1 MRSSSASTRALRSR
15 WTARKSRSFANP
27 TSWPRS
33 SSKTAPQSVSN
44 PNLFEEQTSVAKQL
58 IFSDAGRRKML
69 GGVDILAKAV
79 GSTLGPTGR
88 NVILSKSFGGPLVT
102 KDGVTVSKEI
112 ELSDP
117 FENMGA
123 KLVNVVASK
132 TSDVAGDG
140 TTTATILARAIY
152 REGLRNVTS
161 GANPTAVR
169 RGIEKAVE
177 VAVNELHETVS
188 RLIDPLPKG
197 KEQISQIGAI
207 SANNDPEVGKMLAD
221 AIERVGRDGVITVEE
236 GKTASTVLE
245 FVEGMQF
252 DKGYLSPYFV
262 TSPTTMEVL
271 FEDAL
276 ILLHEKKISSLRE
289 LIPLLEKVAQSGKP
303 LLVVAEDVEGEALAT
318 LVVNKLRGVLNIA
331 AVKAPGFGDR
341 RKAMLGD
348 MAVLTG
354 GTVISEDLGLKLENL
369 QLSQLG
375 QAKQI
380 KVDKDTTTIIQGAGK
395 KAEIQRRIDQLRRQI
410 DETDSEY
417 DKEKF
422 QERLA
427 KLSGGVAL
435 IRVGAPTELDMKQ
448 TKARIEDALHATR
461 AAAEEGIVPGGGV
474 ALLRVIPAVQKLH
487 DTLSG
492 DERIGSG
499 IVLRALEEPIRYIA
513 ANSGHDGGVIA
524 EEVRSKSG
532 AVGFDAN
539 TGNFVDM
546 FEAGIIDPTKV
557 TRTALQNAASIAAL
571 MLTTEAMITN
581 IKDDEKEGGP
591 AIEGSVR

>member
-1 MRSSSASTRALRSR
+1 M
-15 WTARKSRSFANP
+15 P
-27 TSWPRS
+27 
-33 SSKTAPQSVSN
+33 
-44 PNLFEEQTSVAKQL
+44 KQL
-58 IFSDAGRRKML
+58 LFSDAGRRKMFE
-69 GGVDILAKAV
+69 GVDILARAV
-79 GSTLGPTGR
+79 GSTLGPTGH
-88 NVILSKSFGGPLVT
+88 NVILSKSFGGPTVT
-102 KDGVTVSKEI
+102 KDGVTVAKEI
-112 ELSDP
+112 ELPDP

-152 REGLRNVTS
+152 REGLRNITAGGS
-161 GANPTAVR
+161 PTAIR

-177 VAVNELHETVS
+177 AAVDELTSKVS
-188 RLIDPLPKG
+188 RPVSK
-197 KEQISQIGAI
+197 KEEIAQVGSI
-207 SANNDPEVGKMLAD
+207 SANNDPTIGKMLAD
-221 AIERVGRDGVITVEE
+221 AVERVGRDGVITVEE
-236 GKTASTVLE
+236 GKTATTTLE

-262 TSPTTMEVL
+262 TSTATMEVI

-289 LIPLLEKVAQSGKP
+289 MIPLLEKVAQSGKP
-303 LLVVAEDVEGEALAT
+303 LLIIAEDLEGEALAT
-318 LVVNKLRGVLNIA
+318 LVVNKLRGVLNIC

-369 QLSQLG
+369 QLNQLG
-375 QAKQI
+375 KAKQV
-380 KVDKDTTTIIQGAGK
+380 KVNKDTTTIIQGAGK
-395 KAEIQRRIDQLRRQI
+395 KSEIQRRIDQLRRQI
-410 DETDSEY
+410 EETESEY

-435 IRVGAPTELDMKQ
+435 IRVGAPTEADMKQ

-474 ALLRVIPAVQKLH
+474 ALIRVAPAVQKLYESL
-487 DTLSG
+487 TG
-492 DERIGSG
+492 DEKLGAAI
-499 IVLRALEEPIRYIA
+499 ILRALEEPRA
-513 ANSGHDGGVIA
+513 TS
-524 EEVRSKSG
+524 RR
-532 AVGFDAN
+532 
-539 TGNFVDM
+539 
-546 FEAGIIDPTKV
+546 
-557 TRTALQNAASIAAL
+557 TRATTA
-571 MLTTEAMITN
+571 
-581 IKDDEKEGGP
+581 P
-591 AIEGSVR
+591 

>member
-1 MRSSSASTRALRSR
+1 M
-15 WTARKSRSFANP
+15 
-27 TSWPRS
+27 
-33 SSKTAPQSVSN
+33 
-44 PNLFEEQTSVAKQL
+44 AKQL
-58 IFSDAGRRKML
+58 LFSDAARRKL
-69 GGVDILAKAV
+69 LEGVDVLAQAV
-79 GSTLGPTGR
+79 GTTLGPTGR
-88 NVILSKSFGGPLVT
+88 NVIISKSFGGPTVT

-112 ELSDP
+112 ELADP

-140 TTTATILARAIY
+140 TTTATILARALF
-152 REGLRNVTS
+152 REGLRSISS

-169 RGIEKAVE
+169 RGIEKAVDT
-177 VAVNELHETVS
+177 AVDELREKLSRPVS
-188 RLIDPLPKG
+188 K
-197 KEQISQIGAI
+197 KEEIAQVGAI
-207 SANNDPEVGKMLAD
+207 SANNDTEIGNMLAD
-221 AIERVGRDGVITVEE
+221 AVERVGRDGVITVEE
-236 GKTASTVLE
+236 GKTASTTLE

-262 TSPTTMEVL
+262 TSPTTMEVI

-289 LIPLLEKVAQSGKP
+289 MIPLLEKVAQTGKP
-303 LLVVAEDVEGEALAT
+303 LLIIAEDVDGEALAT

-341 RKAMLGD
+341 RKAMLAD
-348 MAVLTG
+348 MAILTG

-369 QLSQLG
+369 QLSDLG

-380 KVDKDTTTIIQGAGK
+380 KVNKDSTTLIQGAGT

-410 DETDSEY
+410 EETESEY

-435 IRVGAPTELDMKQ
+435 INVGAATEAAMKEI
-448 TKARIEDALHATR
+448 KARVEDALHATR
-461 AAAEEGIVPGGGV
+461 AAAEEGIVPGGGT
-474 ALLRVIPAVQKLH
+474 ALLRVIPAVEKIHEGLA
-487 DTLSG
+487 G
-492 DERIGSG
+492 DEKTGAA
-499 IVLRALEEPIRYIA
+499 IVLRALEEPIRHIA
-513 ANSGHDGGVIA
+513 SNSGHDGAVVVD
-524 EEVRSKSG
+524 EVKSQEG
-532 AVGFDAN
+532 SIGFNAN
-539 TGNFVDM
+539 TGEYVDM
-546 FEAGIIDPTKV
+546 FTAGIVDPTKV
-557 TRTALQNAASIAAL
+557 TRSALQNAASIAAL

-581 IKDDEKEGGP
+581 IKDDEKEN
-591 AIEGSVR
+591 AARVEGSVR

>member
-1 MRSSSASTRALRSR
+1 M
-15 WTARKSRSFANP
+15 
-27 TSWPRS
+27 
-33 SSKTAPQSVSN
+33 
-44 PNLFEEQTSVAKQL
+44 AKQL
-58 IFSDAGRRKML
+58 LFSETARRKML
-69 GGVDILAKAV
+69 EGVDILARAV
-79 GSTLGPTGR
+79 GTTLGPTGR
-88 NVILSKSFGGPLVT
+88 NVILSKSFGGPTVT

-112 ELSDP
+112 ELGDP

-152 REGLRNVTS
+152 REGLKNITA

-177 VAVNELHETVS
+177 AAVGELVGKISRPVS
-188 RLIDPLPKG
+188 N
-197 KEQISQIGAI
+197 KEEIAQVGSI
-207 SANNDPEVGKMLAD
+207 SANNDPTIGAMLAD
-221 AIERVGRDGVITVEE
+221 AVERVGRDGVITVEE
-236 GKTASTVLE
+236 GKTATTTLE

-262 TSPTTMEVL
+262 TSPASMEAV

-289 LIPLLEKVAQSGKP
+289 MVPLLEKVAQAGKP
-303 LLVVAEDVEGEALAT
+303 LFIIAEDVEGEALAT
-318 LVVNKLRGVLNIA
+318 LVVNKLRGVLNICT
-331 AVKAPGFGDR
+331 VKAPGFGDR

-369 QLSQLG
+369 QLAQLG
-375 QAKQI
+375 KAKQV
-380 KVDKDTTTIIQGAGK
+380 KVNKDSTTIIQGAGK
-395 KAEIQRRIDQLRRQI
+395 KAEIQRRIEQLRRQI
-410 DETDSEY
+410 EETESEY
-417 DKEKF
+417 DKEKY

-435 IRVGAPTELDMKQ
+435 IRVGAPTEADMKQ

-461 AAAEEGIVPGGGV
+461 AAAEEGIVPGGGT
-474 ALLRVIPAVQKLH
+474 ALIRVIPAVQAVH
-487 DTLSG
+487 DTLTG
-492 DERIGSG
+492 DEKIGAA
-499 IVLRALEEPIRYIA
+499 IILRSLEEPARHIA
-513 ANSGHDGGVIA
+513 SNSGHDGGVVA
-524 EEVRSKSG
+524 DDVKSKTGS
-532 AVGFDAN
+532 VGFDAN
-539 TGNFVDM
+539 TGEFVDM
-546 FEAGIIDPTKV
+546 FKAGIVDPTKV
-557 TRTALQNAASIAAL
+557 TRSALQNAASIAAL

-581 IKDDEKEGGP
+581 IKDDEKEGTR
-591 AIEGSVR
+591 IEGSVR

>member
-1 MRSSSASTRALRSR
+1 M
-15 WTARKSRSFANP
+15 
-27 TSWPRS
+27 
-33 SSKTAPQSVSN
+33 
-44 PNLFEEQTSVAKQL
+44 AKQL
-58 IFSDAGRRKML
+58 LFSDAARRKML
-69 GGVDILAKAV
+69 DGVDTLAKAV

-112 ELSDP
+112 ELKDP

-140 TTTATILARAIY
+140 TTTATILARALY
-152 REGLRNVTS
+152 REGLKSVTS
-161 GANPTAVR
+161 GANPTAIR

-177 VAVNELHETVS
+177 AAVAELHANISRPVS
-188 RLIDPLPKG
+188 K
-197 KEQISQIGAI
+197 KEEIAQVGAI
-207 SANNDPEVGKMLAD
+207 SANNDQEVGNMLAD
-221 AIERVGRDGVITVEE
+221 AVERVGRDGVITVEE
-236 GKTASTVLE
+236 GKTASTTLE

-262 TSPTTMEVL
+262 TQPTTMEVV

-289 LIPLLEKVAQSGKP
+289 MIPLLEKVAQSGKP
-303 LLVVAEDVEGEALAT
+303 LLIVAEDVDGEALAT
-318 LVVNKLRGVLNIA
+318 LVVNKLRGILNIA

-369 QLSQLG
+369 ELGQLG

-380 KVDKDTTTIIQGAGK
+380 KVNKDSTTIIQGAGK
-395 KAEIQRRIDQLRRQI
+395 REEIQRRIDQLRRQI

-435 IRVGAPTELDMKQ
+435 IRVGAPTEADMKQ

-461 AAAEEGIVPGGGV
+461 AAAEEGIVPGGGT
-474 ALLRVIPAVQKLH
+474 ALIRTIPAVEKVLAS
-487 DTLSG
+487 LEG
-492 DERIGSG
+492 DEKLGAA
-499 IVLRALEEPIRYIA
+499 IVLRGLEEPARHIA
-513 ANSGHDGGVIA
+513 SNSGHDAGVVA
-524 EEVRSKSG
+524 DEVKSNKG

-539 TGNFVDM
+539 TATFVDM
-546 FEAGIIDPTKV
+546 FKAGIIDPTKV
-557 TRTALQNAASIAAL
+557 TRAALQNASSIAAL

-581 IKDDEKEGGP
+581 IKEDDKENGP
-591 AIEGSVR
+591 RVEGSVR